1 MLFEA
6 ALILT
11 TFFWSAVVLVLSDGN
26 LYNAVVVGMAMW
38 EVQSYFFS
46 SFIMS
51 FVISLVIVREYTSLP
66 FSYTSVPSVSI

>member
-1 MLFEA
+1 MPAAAGLAMLA
-6 ALILT
+6 
-11 TFFWSAVVLVLSDGN
+11 GN